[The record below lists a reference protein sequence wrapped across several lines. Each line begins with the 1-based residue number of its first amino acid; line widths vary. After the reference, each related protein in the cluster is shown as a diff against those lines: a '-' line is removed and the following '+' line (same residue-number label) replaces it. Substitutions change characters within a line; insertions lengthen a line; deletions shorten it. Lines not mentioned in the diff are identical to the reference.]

1 MGIRFE
7 FFEAGCGDS
16 IWIET
21 ENTNILVDG
30 GFQYTFQ
37 EILQK
42 YILLQPMGKKLDLVI
57 LTHNDDDHI
66 LGLIE
71 LIKHE
76 KSYLYHDKSLEP
88 TIKKV
93 WFNSLDFDTL
103 SIDEISKNFNSSK
116 NSLVSFSK
124 LMRDKDNRIPFIE
137 HISTDLEKFRKPIKI
152 NDEIEII
159 LLSPNDI
166 KLDDLLSAKSKNKN
180 RDYSDYLEQINN
192 NTSNTKEYC
201 SKDSEKP
208 LTDFLNLENEPFKS
222 DGAEP
227 NGASIAFILIHNLK
241 KYLFLGDAHIPLIVE
256 ELNKH
261 KKYFNSKGKIE
272 FEFIKLSH
280 HGSKANLN
288 QDFLNLVE
296 TENFIV
302 LTNGSKFQHPD
313 KETLSRI
320 ILNMP
325 RANKDSMINFIFNYP
340 TMLNH
345 NRFTCREMKD
355 ENFKLIFSKKYP
367 LETPLYK
374 ECP

>member
-21 ENTNILVDG
+21 ENTNILIDG
-30 GFQYTFQ
+30 GFKYTFSD
-37 EILQK
+37 IFQK
-42 YILLQPMGKKLDLVI
+42 YILLQSMGKKLDLVI

-76 KSYLYHDKSLEP
+76 KKYLYHDGKLEP
-88 TIKKV
+88 TIKQV
-93 WFNSLDFDTL
+93 WFNSLVFDTHNV
-103 SIDEISKNFNSSK
+103 DDISKSYNSSK
-116 NSLVSFSK
+116 NSLISFSK

-137 HISTDLEKFRKPIKI
+137 HISTDLLKFQKPINI

-159 LLSPNDI
+159 LLSPNDR

-192 NTSNTKEYC
+192 NTSNIKQYY
-201 SKDSEKP
+201 SKDSEKS
-208 LTDFLNLENEPFKS
+208 LADFLNLEDESFKPDS
-222 DGAEP
+222 AEP
-227 NGASIAFILIHNLK
+227 NGTSIAFILIYNLK

-256 ELNKH
+256 ELNKY
-261 KKYFNSKGKIE
+261 KEYYNSKGKIE

-296 TENFIV
+296 TENFII
-302 LTNGSKFQHPD
+302 LTDGSKFQHPD

-320 ILNMP
+320 ILKRP
-325 RANKDSMINFIFNYP
+325 NKKSIINFIFNYP

-345 NRFTCREMKD
+345 NQFTCNEMKD
-355 ENFKLIFSKKYP
+355 KKFKLIYSKEYP
-367 LETPLYK
+367 LEKPLYK

>member
-21 ENTNILVDG
+21 ENTNILIDG
-30 GFQYTFQ
+30 GFKYTFSD
-37 EILQK
+37 IFQK
-42 YILLQPMGKKLDLVI
+42 YILLQSMGKKLDLVI

-76 KSYLYHDKSLEP
+76 KKYLYHDGKLEP
-88 TIKKV
+88 TIKQV
-93 WFNSLDFDTL
+93 WFNSLVFDTHNV
-103 SIDEISKNFNSSK
+103 DDISKSYNSSK
-116 NSLVSFSK
+116 NSLISFSK

-137 HISTDLEKFRKPIKI
+137 HISTDLAKFQKPINI

-159 LLSPNDI
+159 LLSPNDR

-192 NTSNTKEYC
+192 NTSNIKQYY
-201 SKDSEKP
+201 SKDSEKS
-208 LTDFLNLENEPFKS
+208 LADFINLENESF
-222 DGAEP
+222 EP
-227 NGASIAFILIHNLK
+227 DSTEANGTSIAFILIYNLK

-256 ELNKH
+256 ELNKY
-261 KKYFNSKGKIE
+261 KEYYNSKGKIK

-296 TENFIV
+296 TENFII

-320 ILNMP
+320 ILKRP
-325 RANKDSMINFIFNYP
+325 NKNSIINFIFNYP

-345 NRFTCREMKD
+345 NQFTCNEMKD
-355 ENFKLIFSKKYP
+355 KNFKLIYSKEYP
-367 LETPLYK
+367 LKKPLYK